1 MIAYRGPVTQTG
13 TATDS
18 AAGGAG
24 PDSGRLLTW
33 RFVAV
38 TVAGLAY
45 FVGWTILYPVLPR
58 FVEDELGGTGAE
70 VGLAVGSFGITA
82 ALLRPVAGR
91 VGDRY
96 GRRVLVVGGMLVV
109 AVALL
114 GYLAAHSIPAVIGLR
129 LLFGVG
135 EAFAFVG
142 LATAAQDMASD
153 DRRGEAANYFS
164 FAVYGGVAAGPPL
177 GEWLF
182 DGSYDRVWIVAS
194 AFVLGGALLGLV
206 TPVGTTG
213 GAPSQ
218 PGLIH
223 REALLPGLALT
234 GGLFGYAGFVSFV
247 AVYARSIG
255 LANAGLVFTLYA
267 VLIMAARVVGAKVPD
282 RYGALRIGSL
292 SLVALGAGLL
302 LVAAV
307 ATPVGLLAGVVVFAS
322 GMAINFPAL
331 LAVVVNRSAAN
342 ERAFAVASLSVFFD
356 VAFAVGAVVMGLIV
370 GAAGERVAF
379 AVGGLCALAGLIPLR
394 IYARRPAPASL
405 RVATV
410 GAGPTA
416 TGSTDLT

>member
-1 MIAYRGPVTQTG
+1 M
-13 TATDS
+13 TDDAG
-18 AAGGAG
+18 AA
-24 PDSGRLLTW
+24 SGRLLTW
-33 RFVAV
+33 RFLAV

-114 GYLAAHSIPAVIGLR
+114 GYLVADSILMVIGLR

-142 LATAAQDMASD
+142 LATAAQDMATD

-194 AFVLGGALLGLV
+194 LFVLGGALLGLV
-206 TPVGTTG
+206 TPVGATG
-213 GAPSQ
+213 EARTQ

-302 LVAAV
+302 LVAAW
-307 ATPVGLLAGVVVFAS
+307 ATPVGLFAGVVVFAA
-322 GMAINFPAL
+322 GMAMNFPAL

-356 VAFAVGAVVMGLIV
+356 VAFAAGAVVMGLIV
-370 GAAGERVAF
+370 GVAGERVAF
-379 AVGGLCALAGLIPLR
+379 AVGGLFALAGLVPLR
-394 IYARRPAPASL
+394 LYARRPVPVLS
-405 RVATV
+405 
-410 GAGPTA
+410 
-416 TGSTDLT
+416 

>member
-1 MIAYRGPVTQTG
+1 MTQTG

-18 AAGGAG
+18 AAGAAG
-24 PDSGRLLTW
+24 PGSGRLLTW
-33 RFVAV
+33 RFLAV

-91 VGDRY
+91 MGDRY

-114 GYLAAHSIPAVIGLR
+114 GYLVADSILMVIGLR

-182 DGSYDRVWIVAS
+182 RGGSYDRVWIVAS

-206 TPVGTTG
+206 TPVGATG
-213 GAPSQ
+213 RGRSQ

-267 VLIMAARVVGAKVPD
+267 VLIMVARVVGAKVPD

-307 ATPVGLLAGVVVFAS
+307 ATPVGLFAGVVVFAS
-322 GMAINFPAL
+322 GMAMNFPAL
-331 LAVVVNRSAAN
+331 LAVVVNRSAAS

-379 AVGGLCALAGLIPLR
+379 AVGGLCALAGLVPLR
-394 IYARRPAPASL
+394 LYARRPAPTSL
-405 RVATV
+405 PVPGV
-410 GAGPTA
+410 GPTSAPA
-416 TGSTDLT
+416 TGSDPTHVT